1 MSGAASVAKSAA
13 AQLPKPGDITLDHV
27 AHFVPEM
34 DTAAPALEKLGFTL
48 TPFSAQSHRLEPGGP
63 LVPAGTGNRCMMFKR
78 GYVECLTPTGD
89 SPVANQLRTAIKRYV
104 GVHLIAFGTSAPE
117 ADHARLVQGG
127 FSPNPP
133 LALQRQ
139 ISIPDGE
146 DTARFTVVRVA
157 PDTMPE
163 GRIQYCQHHTPDLVW
178 QPRWLAH
185 ANHAVALTAVILCVD
200 DPAAVA
206 LRYCRFYGLETYRR
220 GRSMAHRYATGAAAI
235 HISRGDRPRVQCAT
249 RRRFHGSRDTCWR
262 VTTSKRRVNMLPRT
276 GFAHGALDASR
287 LYVVPPA
294 SVGGI
299 IVFEPA
305 RSCRSSFLR
314 APYEHFV

>member
-63 LVPAGTGNRCMMFKR
+63 LVPAGTGNRCVMFKR
-78 GYVECLTPTGD
+78 GYVEYLTPTGD
-89 SPVANQLRTAIKRYV
+89 SPVANQLRAAIKRYV

-157 PDTMPE
+157 PDVMPE
-163 GRIQYCQHHTPDLVW
+163 GRIQFCQHHTPDLVW
-178 QPRWLAH
+178 QPRWLTH
-185 ANHAVALTAVILCVD
+185 TNHAVALTAVILCVD

-206 LRYCRFYGLETYRR
+206 LRYSAFTGLKPIGEDDQWRIDTQR
-220 GRSMAHRYATGAAAI
+220 GRLLFISPAVIARAFNAQPDALPWITGYVLASDDI
-235 HISRGDRPRVQCAT
+235 EAT
-249 RRRFHGSRDTCWR
+249 REH
-262 VTTSKRRVNMLPRT
+262 VAAT

-305 RSCRSSFLR
+305 RSLPFQFPAR
-314 APYEHFV
+314 AV